1 MMKVT
6 KKFIDKHIQDFDPS
20 YEYWNDEEIE
30 KKKLFY
36 DIKALER
43 SQEQQFFIREI
54 NQLIGEDHD
63 NINSFL
69 SVCCGNMWI
78 EANAFKNNKL
88 RNFIGIDYSQHRV
101 HKLAEK
107 SIKHMNVQS
116 DVELIC
122 GNILEFET
130 DIKFD
135 LIYLSKAFHHI
146 ESPIVLLRKLKELLS
161 NDGKIIICGEHY
173 YGSVKYTKQ
182 LIKHFIRYAIFNKY
196 RKIRSFFPEY
206 GMLFPYSLEKG
217 DIHYSLYNYHYFFE
231 KMDFNYIHKIHKK
244 RGFQTFILTHK
255 NTHNEC

>member
-1 MMKVT
+1 MNIT
-6 KKFIDKHIQDFDPS
+6 KKFINRNIQDFDPS
-20 YEYWNDEEIE
+20 YEYWNDEDIE

-36 DIKALER
+36 DIDALEQ
-43 SQEQQFFIREI
+43 SDEQQFFIKEI
-54 NQLIGEDHD
+54 NQLISHENRDID
-63 NINSFL
+63 SFL

-78 EANAFKNNKL
+78 EANAFKNKKL

-107 SIKHMNVQS
+107 SIEHLNVS
-116 DVELIC
+116 SKVELIC
-122 GNILEFET
+122 GNILEYET

-161 NDGKIIICGEHY
+161 PNGKIIICGEHY
-173 YGSVKYTKQ
+173 YGSFIYLKR
-182 LIKHFIRYAIFNKY
+182 LIKHFIKYLIIKDY
-196 RKIRSFFPEY
+196 RKIRSFLPEY

-217 DIHYSLYNYHYFFE
+217 DIHYSLYNYHYFFK
-231 KMDFNYIHKIHKK
+231 KMNFDYTHNIHKE

-255 NTHNEC
+255 TTNDEG